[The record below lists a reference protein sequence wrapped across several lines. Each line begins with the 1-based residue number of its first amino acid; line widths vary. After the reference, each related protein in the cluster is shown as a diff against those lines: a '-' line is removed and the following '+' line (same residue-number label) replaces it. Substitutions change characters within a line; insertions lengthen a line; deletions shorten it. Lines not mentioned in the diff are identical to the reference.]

1 MNTNSLCKR
10 VFLALGTALLL
21 CLTGCDSGNDTDA
34 PYEPIPLTRSEQEIV
49 ANGND
54 LGYKML
60 KTTYNAGLNTVES
73 PLSLTYALGML
84 ANGAQGETLDEIMDL
99 LGVENIDELNSCM
112 DKVDR
117 NLRGADRKVTLEIAS
132 SLWFNKGFQPKPE
145 YKEPIKAGYDAELHT
160 EQLDSDAAMKSINK
174 WCSNKTNGMINN
186 FLSEPL
192 RNVDMALYNAMYF
205 YGEWSEKFDPK
216 KTENKY
222 FHNADGSGNTV
233 PMMYQTKGLSN
244 YREDEYSQ
252 SIQVPYGNGN
262 FYMELELPAKDK
274 TVSEVIE
281 ARLNGETPESQ
292 TVLKVR
298 LRLPRFKAA
307 YKFNVNDML
316 LSMGKNHILKET
328 DYSLISEKNP
338 RLGTILQATVIEV
351 DENGTKA
358 ATVTGSGGV
367 ISPSIELVEL
377 IFDRPFLYSIKEKS
391 TGATLFCGVIN
402 KL

>member
-1 MNTNSLCKR
+1 
-10 VFLALGTALLL
+10 
-21 CLTGCDSGNDTDA
+21 
-34 PYEPIPLTRSEQEIV
+34 
-49 ANGND
+49 
-54 LGYKML
+54 ML
-60 KTTYNAGLNTVES
+60 KTTYYAGLNTVES

-84 ANGAQGETLDEIMDL
+84 ANGAQDETLDEILDL

-117 NLRGADRKVTLEIAS
+117 NLRGADRKVTLEIAN

-145 YKEPIKAGYDAELHT
+145 YKEAIKAGYNAELNT
-160 EQLDSDAAMKSINK
+160 EQLDSDAAMKRINK
-174 WCSNKTNGMINN
+174 WCTNKTNGMINN

-281 ARLNGETPESQ
+281 ARLNGETPESP

-316 LSMGKNHILKET
+316 LSMGKDHILKET

-338 RLGTILQATVIEV
+338 GLGTILQATVIEV

-377 IFDRPFLYSIKEKS
+377 IFDRPFLYSIKEKVPAPPCS
-391 TGATLFCGVIN
+391 VA
-402 KL
+402 